1 MGRPANPTPT
11 WDPDRKVWVVRIT
24 MPKPADWPADKEAPR
39 RPHDLPGI
47 REDQPERAK
56 AVAKIVNVR
65 VRRGEGAPMA
75 EGENVTT
82 WVEQWIEDRE
92 RRGILSHK
100 QDEGRLKNHVLD
112 VIGPIAIEKVTR
124 DDIERLVE
132 ALDAKVQRGDL
143 APKTASNVW
152 TLVTSMFDDACRSKT
167 RALRC
172 RADNPTREVRGPDRG
187 VDRSKTYLFPS
198 EFQKLMAAAPDKVP
212 LRFKELYATAVYSY
226 CRAGELE
233 ALEWPDVDLEHEI
246 LSITK
251 AVDRRNGE
259 VKSTKS
265 GESRRIPIEPNILP
279 LLHRLHDQAKALAP
293 PGKPVAGRVLWMP
306 PADERAVRLR
316 EHLAAAGITRA
327 DLFTDN
333 KRQKWITFHDL
344 RRTALTWCAAR
355 GDDPLRIKQRA
366 GHAAFATTE
375 GYVVEAES
383 LAAGFGVPFP
393 ELPPDLVG
401 SFGSVSAFRIQNTPQ
416 TPRNLWSKGGS
427 NP

>member
-1 MGRPANPTPT
+1 MGRPANPTPK
-11 WDPDRKVWVVRIT
+11 WNDDRKVWVVRVT
-24 MPKPADWPADKEAPR
+24 EHVGESS

-47 REDQPERAK
+47 GEHEEERAK
-56 AVAKIVNVR
+56 RVAKIVSDR
-65 VRRGEGAPMA
+65 LRRGEGLPADGYA
-75 EGENVTT
+75 ETVTAWVAR
-82 WVEQWIEDRE
+82 WVEHRE
-92 RRGILSHK
+92 ARGIVSAK
-100 QDEGRLKNHVLD
+100 QDHGRLTNHVLD
-112 VIGPIAIEKVTR
+112 VVGAEPVASVTR
-124 DDIERLVE
+124 DQIEHLVE
-132 ALDAKVQRGDL
+132 ALDAKVRRGDL

-172 RADNPTREVRGPDRG
+172 RTDNPTRDVRGPDRG
-187 VDRSKTYLFPS
+187 IDRSKTYLFPS
-198 EFQKLMAAAPDKVP
+198 EFQKLMAASLEKVP
-212 LRFKELYATAVYSY
+212 LRFKTLYAVAVYTY

-233 ALEWPDVDLEHEI
+233 ALEWSDVDLEHGV

-265 GESRRIPIEPNILP
+265 GESRRIPIEPDLLP
-279 LLHRLHDQAKALAP
+279 LLQRLRDECKALLP
-293 PGKPVAGRVLWMP
+293 PGEKEVTGRVLWMP

-316 EHLAAAGITRA
+316 EHLAAAGVTRA

-333 KRQKWITFHDL
+333 ARQKWITFHDL

-383 LAAGFGVPFP
+383 LAVGFGVPFP
-393 ELPPDLVG
+393 ELPPELTG
-401 SFGSVSAFRIQNTPQ
+401 SFGGVSVFRYENTPK
-416 TPRNLWSKGGS
+416 TSGNRWSKGGS